1 MEGFNGEKP
10 STVLYHL
17 TILKNNG
24 SAFIGTQRFRDCTNN
39 IEKCKSELATGTGWT
54 KPEAVFLVRTSS
66 NTYVLRSRDSQG
78 QITLGTKGVTKAY
91 MIGSGQ
97 AKASRNID
105 GTLESQVYSCAPPP
119 TSSSRGGDEE
129 YGGLFVRDAGELS
142 RNRSSKLCTKVS
154 SAPPSA
160 NRCRLGCTPA
170 TGSIRRSDPSA
181 LTSPNG
187 SSTAGERGYLRE
199 SKTMPH
205 TPNAA
210 DTTNAPKPTS
220 TSAPANVL
228 PSASSSLNPMNAFTP
243 VHPA

>member
-1 MEGFNGEKP
+1 MKKSKKIAPAASLVLTLGLSVTLLSGTAHAADTAKPTPKISGQRFVFMEGFNGEKP

-119 TSSSRGGDEE
+119 TSSSRGGDE
-129 YGGLFVRDAGELS
+129 YY
-142 RNRSSKLCTKVS
+142 C
-154 SAPPSA
+154 
-160 NRCRLGCTPA
+160 
-170 TGSIRRSDPSA
+170 
-181 LTSPNG
+181 
-187 SSTAGERGYLRE
+187 
-199 SKTMPH
+199 
-205 TPNAA
+205 
-210 DTTNAPKPTS
+210 
-220 TSAPANVL
+220 
-228 PSASSSLNPMNAFTP
+228 
-243 VHPA
+243 